1 MMADLALI
9 GCYNTSYMTASERN
23 RVMLASA
30 KRNLAAMA
38 FFALTEH
45 QKVRSFILLLK
56 TCRPYILIK
65 PQNVYLSSRSM

>member
-45 QKVRSFILLLK
+45 QKVSSFILLLK
-56 TCRPYILIK
+56 MCLLIM
-65 PQNVYLSSRSM
+65 PQNLYLSSRSM